1 MFKKSIKPFLI
12 NLLVISLMMLGFS
25 SQLQAQDEAKVDF
38 KTDYVSLGSPMVLNL
53 SSKRSR
59 LTFLQISAD
68 MLVTS
73 QDAKEAAEIFTPL
86 FRHILIL
93 NLSEK
98 DAKEVKNPET
108 REVLRAQISAQMI
121 KAMTELTDATN
132 IKEVLFSQFLVQ

>member
-1 MFKKSIKPFLI
+1 MCTKSIQPS
-12 NLLVISLMMLGFS
+12 LLKILAISLLMFGFS
-25 SQLQAQDEAKVDF
+25 SQLQAQEEEKADF

-53 SSKRSR
+53 SSKRTR

-73 QDAKEAAEIFTPL
+73 KDAKEIAQIFTPL

-98 DAKEVKNPET
+98 DAQEVKNPEK

-121 KAMTELTDATN
+121 KAMTELADATN